1 MNDLKKLPSQEKPW
15 LKFFSEEAINATPPK
30 KTIYS
35 YMREKNEGF
44 EKNTA
49 INFFGNMISYG
60 EFLGTV
66 DGCAASFAALG
77 VGKGDVVACCS
88 ATIPEMAIALYG
100 LNKLGASMLTL
111 DPRRSVPEIRSFL
124 SAARVKV
131 LLLLDLAFE
140 HTAKLVSELDF
151 IGIVVIISVDNYM
164 PFLVR
169 KLKALT
175 MPPPSIPYSERI
187 IDWKRFLRIGAGRTT
202 ETAEVGKTACRD
214 DGTVQRK
221 RAQGG
226 QQRISLRRKA
236 DAFGDPGLRSAGGG
250 LFP

>member
-1 MNDLKKLPSQEKPW
+1 MNDLKRLPSQEKPW

-49 INFFGNMISYG
+49 INFFGNKISYG

-151 IGIVVIISVDNYM
+151 IGTVVIISVDNYM

-175 MPPPSIPYSERI
+175 MPPPSI
-187 IDWKRFLRIGAGRTT
+187 
-202 ETAEVGKTACRD
+202 
-214 DGTVQRK
+214 RK
-221 RAQGG
+221 
-226 QQRISLRRKA
+226 
-236 DAFGDPGLRSAGGG
+236 
-250 LFP
+250 

>member
-1 MNDLKKLPSQEKPW
+1 M
-15 LKFFSEEAINATPPK
+15 
-30 KTIYS
+30 
-35 YMREKNEGF
+35 
-44 EKNTA
+44 
-49 INFFGNMISYG
+49 
-60 EFLGTV
+60 
-66 DGCAASFAALG
+66 
-77 VGKGDVVACCS
+77 GKGDVVACCS

-151 IGIVVIISVDNYM
+151 IGTVVIISVDNYM

-175 MPPPSIPYSERI
+175 MPPPSIRKKLRDMEAEA
-187 IDWKRFLRIGAGRTT
+187 KRRNDARRQQTRFCSHDYDRGR
-202 ETAEVGKTACRD
+202 
-214 DGTVQRK
+214 
-221 RAQGG
+221 
-226 QQRISLRRKA
+226 
-236 DAFGDPGLRSAGGG
+236 
-250 LFP
+250 